1 MNRLLLA
8 IASRVYV
15 WALVRDLKADPPED
29 AATWLAPL
37 DSSELRRLAWREIGA
52 IRVSIIEHG
61 RYQDREA
68 RILNDRLSRRYD
80 PGQAVNEAAN
90 RAIAA
95 KQAAGERS
103 PDTLT
108 AKQKLALQV
117 QQQHLQRVIRDS

>member
-1 MNRLLLA
+1 MNRLILA
-8 IASRVYV
+8 ICGRLYV
-15 WALVRDLKADPPED
+15 WALVREIMAPNLDV
-29 AATWLAPL
+29 PL
-37 DSSELRRLAWREIGA
+37 DAREARRLVWRELGA
-52 IRVSIIEHG
+52 IRETVIEHA

-80 PGQAVNEAAN
+80 PGMAVNEAAN

-108 AKQKLALQV
+108 DKQKLALQ
-117 QQQHLQRVIRDS
+117 LQERTVAERIRNS